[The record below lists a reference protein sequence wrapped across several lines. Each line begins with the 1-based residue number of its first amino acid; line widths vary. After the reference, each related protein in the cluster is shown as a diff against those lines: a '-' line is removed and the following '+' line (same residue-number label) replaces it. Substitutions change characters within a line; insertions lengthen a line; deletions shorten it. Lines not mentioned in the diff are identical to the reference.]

1 MIFLQLWQQMPASK
15 MFDETSGPGSEDP
28 PQLHLQFSIET
39 GQVSDRDSS
48 QQATLAAPADA
59 YLDSVD
65 KFWQLWQQLP
75 ASKMFAKPLA
85 LDLRTHPNFIPLF
98 YGDRSSSDR
107 DSSQQDTLV
116 APPDAY
122 LNSVDDFLQLWQ
134 QMPASRM
141 FAKPLALE
149 HHQMHIWI
157 QATLAAPAYAYLDSV
172 DNFLQLWQQ
181 MPASKMCDKPLA
193 LDLRTH
199 PNFISLFD
207 RDRSSSD

>member
-1 MIFLQLWQQMPASK
+1 MPASK
-15 MFDETSGPGSEDP
+15 MFAKPLALDLRTHPNFIPNFDRDRS
-28 PQLHLQFSIET
+28 
-39 GQVSDRDSS
+39 VSDRDSS
-48 QQATLAAPADA
+48 QQATLAAPAYA

-65 KFWQLWQQLP
+65 NFWQLWQQMP

-107 DSSQQDTLV
+107 DSSQQATLV

-134 QMPASRM
+134 QMPS
-141 FAKPLALE
+141 
-149 HHQMHIWI
+149 
-157 QATLAAPAYAYLDSV
+157 
-172 DNFLQLWQQ
+172 
-181 MPASKMCDKPLA
+181 SKMCDKPLA

-207 RDRSSSD
+207 